1 MSIFNSDLLNEYKK
15 NFRIWYRISQDDDYG
30 GYDWIW
36 TKGASFEGILTE
48 DNSLTATV
56 AGIET
61 KTKAY
66 GIKVRRD
73 APVEFKT
80 VFQDEESGKW
90 YIITSDEPLK
100 SPRMSAMD
108 MKIFSCQAYD
118 PIDFEEDEDGES

>member
-30 GYDWIW
+30 GYDWVW

-118 PIDFEEDEDGES
+118 PIDFEEEDDG

>member
-15 NFRIWYRISQDDDYG
+15 TFRIWYRISQDDDYG

-61 KTKAY
+61 NTKAY
-66 GIKVRRD
+66 GIKVRRN

>member
-30 GYDWIW
+30 GYNWVW

-118 PIDFEEDEDGES
+118 PIDFEEEDDG